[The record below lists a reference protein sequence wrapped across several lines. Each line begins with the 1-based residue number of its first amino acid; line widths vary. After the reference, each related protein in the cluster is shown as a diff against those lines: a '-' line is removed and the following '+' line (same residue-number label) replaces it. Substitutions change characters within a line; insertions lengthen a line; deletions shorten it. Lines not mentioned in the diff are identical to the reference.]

1 MPESYGLQSDPHVLQ
16 SINLSRFENVLEE
29 NSDRIIFLQA
39 DRLRVRSTMPSV
51 QKRRIIEKTRKREKR
66 GRVYLVALVLI
77 IIAIAVGWYVYSAAT
92 APRPDFTIAAP
103 TGVTI
108 RAGSQTNSI
117 VTITAVNQFSGTV
130 LLTAKGSAGLTASIN
145 PTSVTGSGTATLTT
159 SAAANGSYTVTVNAT
174 SGGLTHFVTPRVAT
188 PVFATLYTT
197 NGTIVV
203 ELYQAQAPKTVA
215 NFVNLAQSGFYNN
228 LTWHRIVQSNPAII
242 QTGDPNTR
250 NGTGNRSTWGT
261 GGSPQTVPLEIDS
274 SLHNNFGYLGMAR
287 SQDLN
292 SGSSQFYINMA
303 DNNALDGQYTVF
315 GKVIGPM
322 NAAIALW
329 KAQVNSQGQP
339 IYAYAALL
347 TSVTIS

>member
-1 MPESYGLQSDPHVLQ
+1 
-16 SINLSRFENVLEE
+16 
-29 NSDRIIFLQA
+29 
-39 DRLRVRSTMPSV
+39 MPSA
-51 QKRRIIEKTRKREKR
+51 QKRRVIEKTRRRESR
-66 GRVYLVALVLI
+66 GRTYLVALVLI
-77 IIAIAVGWYVYSAAT
+77 ILAVGVGWYVYASAT
-92 APRPDFTIAAP
+92 APKPDFTISAP

-108 RAGSQTNSI
+108 HTGTPTTST
-117 VTITAVNQFSGTV
+117 VTVTAVNQFDGTV
-130 LLTAKGSAGLTASIN
+130 LLTAQGSTGLIATISPA
-145 PTSVTGSGTATLTT
+145 SVTGSGTATLKT
-159 SAAANGSYTVTVNAT
+159 SATTNGSYTVTITAT
-174 SGGLTHFVTPRVAT
+174 SGALTHSVTPTVAT

-203 ELYQAQAPKTVA
+203 ELYRAQAPKTVA

-287 SQDLN
+287 SQDIN

-322 NAAIALW
+322 NAAIDLW

-339 IYAYAALL
+339 IYAYAVLL